1 MKVEHIEAQ
10 SAKELTKSL
19 NKFLEWVK
27 KEYRDEP
34 YVEIKQSG
42 ARTWHGFVFFEQRS
56 EMTEQ
61 LDKIHKEMTDLR
73 KDHGK
78 RANSIRG
85 RSK

>member
-19 NKFLEWVK
+19 NKFLELVK

-56 EMTEQ
+56 EMT
-61 LDKIHKEMTDLR
+61 DLR
-73 KDHGK
+73 KDHRK
-78 RANSIRG
+78 RAKSTRV

>member
-10 SAKELTKSL
+10 STKELTKSL

-27 KEYRDEP
+27 KEYHDEP
-34 YVEIKQSG
+34 YVEIKQSAEG
-42 ARTWHGFVFFEQRS
+42 MWHGFVFFEQRS

-61 LDKIHKEMTDLR
+61 LDKIHKEMTDIR
-73 KDHGK
+73 KDQRK
-78 RANSIRG
+78 KANSTRQ

>member
-19 NKFLEWVK
+19 NKFLERVK

-42 ARTWHGFVFFEQRS
+42 ASMWHGFVFFEQRS

-61 LDKIHKEMTDLR
+61 
-73 KDHGK
+73 
-78 RANSIRG
+78 
-85 RSK
+85 

>member
-42 ARTWHGFVFFEQRS
+42 ASMWHGFVFFEQRS

-73 KDHGK
+73 KDHRK
-78 RANSIRG
+78 RAKSTRG

>member
-1 MKVEHIEAQ
+1 MKVEHFEAQ
-10 SAKELTKSL
+10 SAKELTRSL

-73 KDHGK
+73 KDPTK
-78 RANSIRG
+78 RAKSTRA

>member
-19 NKFLEWVK
+19 NKFLERVK

-42 ARTWHGFVFFEQRS
+42 AGVWHGFVFFEQRS

-61 LDKIHKEMTDLR
+61 LDKIDKEMTDLR
-73 KDHGK
+73 KDHRK
-78 RANSIRG
+78 RA
-85 RSK
+85 K

>member
-10 SAKELTKSL
+10 SAKELTNSL

-34 YVEIKQSG
+34 NVEIKQSE
-42 ARTWHGFVFFEQRS
+42 ARTWHGFIFFERS

-73 KDHGK
+73 EDHRK
-78 RANSIRG
+78 RANSTRL

>member
-19 NKFLEWVK
+19 NKFLERVK

-42 ARTWHGFVFFEQRS
+42 AGVWHGFVFFEQRS

-61 LDKIHKEMTDLR
+61 LDKIDKEMTDLR
-73 KDHGK
+73 KDHRK
-78 RANSIRG
+78 RANSTKG